1 MQIRGAVPQE
11 AFAGELP
18 QGVTC
23 VGIPTSAGVLTA
35 AFVDEAVAGIA
46 PEAESASLVHEGPRA
61 GDQPGSVPAL
71 LVPGFTGSKEDFTP
85 FMPYLAERGRSA
97 CAYSQRGQADSAAPE
112 GVENYRLADFVGD
125 LIEVARAMGA
135 SERPIHLLGHS
146 FGGVIARQ
154 AAVVAPE
161 LFRSVTLFSTG
172 PRPPESMRWTPLRQR
187 LLSSTTGKKLS
198 AWYISQFLS
207 SDPRDELIAQRA
219 MVTSED
225 SLMGAALIL
234 ARYPDVSLPLR
245 QSGHPVLIAHGVG
258 DTVWPEQMHRE
269 EAAVLG
275 ARYEVIP
282 EAKHSAQLENPAALA
297 DVCAA
302 FWTDVEARR
311 N

>member
-1 MQIRGAVPQE
+1 MQIHGAVPQE

-23 VGIPTSAGVLTA
+23 VGIPTSVGVLTA

-46 PEAESASLVHEGPRA
+46 PEVESASLAHQGPRA
-61 GDQPGSVPAL
+61 GDQLESVPAL

-85 FMPYLAERGRSA
+85 FLPYLAERGRSV

-135 SERPIHLLGHS
+135 SERPIHLMGHS

-172 PRPPESMRWTPLRQR
+172 PRPPEGMRWTPLRQR
-187 LLSSTTGKKLS
+187 LLSSTTGKRLS

-207 SDPRDELIAQRA
+207 EDPREELIAHRS

-225 SLMGAALIL
+225 SLMGAAIIL
-234 ARYPDVSLPLR
+234 ARYPDVSVPLR
-245 QSGHPVLIAHGVG
+245 QSGLPVLIAHGVG
-258 DTVWPEQMHRE
+258 DSVWPERMHRQ
-269 EAAVLG
+269 EALVLG
-275 ARYEVIP
+275 ARYETIP
-282 EAKHSAQLENPAALA
+282 DAKHSAQLENPTVLA
-297 DVCAA
+297 DVVTR
-302 FWTDVEARR
+302 FWEDVESPAD
-311 N
+311 

>member
-23 VGIPTSAGVLTA
+23 VGIPTSVGVLTA
-35 AFVDEAVAGIA
+35 AFIDEAVARIA
-46 PEAESASLVHEGPRA
+46 PEAESASLVHEGARA
-61 GDQPGSVPAL
+61 DDQFESVPAL

-85 FMPYLAERGRSA
+85 FLPYLAERGRSA

-161 LFRSVTLFSTG
+161 LFRSVTLLDAPASAPFI
-172 PRPPESMRWTPLRQR
+172 LNN
-187 LLSSTTGKKLS
+187 GKETICLVH
-198 AWYISQFLS
+198 F
-207 SDPRDELIAQRA
+207 
-219 MVTSED
+219 
-225 SLMGAALIL
+225 
-234 ARYPDVSLPLR
+234 
-245 QSGHPVLIAHGVG
+245 PV
-258 DTVWPEQMHRE
+258 PQ
-269 EAAVLG
+269 
-275 ARYEVIP
+275 
-282 EAKHSAQLENPAALA
+282 Q
-297 DVCAA
+297 
-302 FWTDVEARR
+302 
-311 N
+311 